1 MDFRSLLVEHDHGMC
16 RLTLNRPERL
26 NTINIRV
33 GLELPPGLRVR
44 GTVAM
49 LLCQIS
55 HSRCRCNGRH
65 PWTTSLGGRF
75 PRAIS
80 KPCER

>member
-16 RLTLNRPERL
+16 RLTLNRLERL
-26 NTINIRV
+26 NAINIRV

-49 LLCQIS
+49 LFRQIS
-55 HSRCRCNGRH
+55 HSRCNGGH
-65 PWTTSLGGRF
+65 PWTISLRGKF
-75 PRAIS
+75 P
-80 KPCER
+80 